1 MKKKTIG
8 GGTVVAAMIC
18 PGPYQTTSVPFD
30 KVTAIRGFGFRGD
43 RHAGTRISDVREL
56 GQCGI
61 PKGHEV
67 SNMREFSAVSVE
79 ELREIQERL
88 GLPEAVPLGCL
99 GENLVISGI
108 PNLTQLPCGSLLTFA
123 DERGVRRTTVLAVW
137 GANNPCRIPGENVQV
152 HFPDVPK
159 VAARFPK
166 AAMGRRG
173 IVGFVF
179 CSGFIKRGDQ
189 VTVLLP

>member
-1 MKKKTIG
+1 MKRKKIE

-18 PGPYQTTSVPFD
+18 PDPFQTLSVPCE
-30 KVTAIRGFGFRGD
+30 KVTAIRGFGFKGD
-43 RHAGTRISDVREL
+43 RHAGTRISDVREWE
-56 GQCGI
+56 QCGI

-67 SNMREFSAVSVE
+67 ANVREFSAISVE
-79 ELREIQERL
+79 ELTEIQEAL
-88 GLPEAVPLGCL
+88 ALPDRIPFGCL

-108 PNLTQLPCGSLLTFA
+108 PELSKLPCGSLLTFSDGLNA
-123 DERGVRRTTVLAVW
+123 PRTSVLATW
-137 GANNPCRIPGENVQV
+137 GANNPCRIPGQNIQER
-152 HFPDVPK
+152 FPDIPK
-159 VAARFPK
+159 IAGRFAK

-179 CSGFIKRGDQ
+179 CSGFIKRGDR